1 MILVNLI
8 GRLGNDPE
16 VKTAANGNQFLT
28 FRMAV
33 EESYDT
39 QAKES
44 KTAWFS
50 VTWFCDKVEN
60 KAQIFKK
67 GSLVHL
73 IGNETLRLYTDRNGQ
88 TQIGRDVRAHFM
100 EFVPSSKSTTQDTQT
115 PQVNVAPTAIPTP
128 SISVSVVPQTSTA
141 TSVDA
146 TDDLPF

>member
-1 MILVNLI
+1 MVLVNLI

-16 VKTAANGNQFLT
+16 VKTATNGNQFLT

-39 QAKES
+39 QTKES

-50 VTWFCDKVEN
+50 VTWFCDKIES

-73 IGNETLRLYTDRNGQ
+73 IGNETLRLYTDKNGQ
-88 TQIGRDVRAHFM
+88 VQIGRDVRAQFM
-100 EFVPSSKSTTQDTQT
+100 EFVPSTRPTTQDTQT
-115 PQVNVAPTAIPTP
+115 SQVNIAPTAIPAP
-128 SISVSVVPQTSTA
+128 SITVSVTPQTSTV
-141 TSVDA
+141 TSADA
-146 TDDLPF
+146 IDDLPF